1 MGLCWGA
8 RRSVARSVNA
18 VLLSHPDLAHVG
30 ALPYATATLG
40 LVCPV
45 YATLPVHQ
53 MGQVHYTQTQA
64 RAQSIALTGCG
75 PLYVCVFVCLY
86 VCVHA
91 AVQLAVTDA
100 LLSRTQ
106 RQDFGLFNL
115 SDVAAAFAPAR
126 WTLLSYGQPSTLPA
140 LPGVLL
146 RMPLSA
152 HARGTAC
159 VLVCLSV
166 CGCVCVS
173 VFVCVCVNTP
183 LNSVCDFAL
192 IP

>member
-140 LPGVLL
+140 LPGV
-146 RMPLSA
+146 
-152 HARGTAC
+152 HATVCTCTRDCMC
-159 VLVCLSV
+159 VCLFKCVCLSF
-166 CGCVCVS
+166 
-173 VFVCVCVNTP
+173 FVCVCVNTP
-183 LNSVCDFAL
+183 LKSVCDFAL